1 MSFLRNNLRRTLISS
16 RTNSILKM
24 KHQLRTRNLK
34 HHLRK
39 KRQTIPHLIR
49 IIKMQVLT
57 LASSTA
63 YQIRLRATKMKE
75 ANNLAGT
82 RQEVLKLERRM
93 SKHLDRLPAKIQEIT
108 TRDRVIIT
116 NEEEVV
122 VDTKEEA
129 TIKVEEGI
137 TTKILE
143 TTTIAVAAATAEV
156 AAAMAASMKE
166 AVEATLT
173 IKEAEEAIINPS
185 TMRAELG
192 DQTLSNGA
200 TTTAVAKITTTEV
213 VAAAL
218 DRAAILIKMAVI
230 TKVAEVVQTL
240 ISTNRDP
247 LVPHQLKEADIR
259 EEGTTLSNS
268 GSTQSLKVL
277 KPQQKKMENSK
288 KSDASLFSYCGEYCL

>member
-1 MSFLRNNLRRTLISS
+1 
-16 RTNSILKM
+16 
-24 KHQLRTRNLK
+24 
-34 HHLRK
+34 
-39 KRQTIPHLIR
+39 
-49 IIKMQVLT
+49 
-57 LASSTA
+57 
-63 YQIRLRATKMKE
+63 
-75 ANNLAGT
+75 
-82 RQEVLKLERRM
+82 M

-116 NEEEVV
+116 NEEEEV

-143 TTTIAVAAATAEV
+143 TTTIVVVAATAEV
-156 AAAMAASMKE
+156 VVATVASMKE
-166 AVEATLT
+166 AAEATLT

-185 TMRAELG
+185 TMREALG
-192 DQTLSNGA
+192 DQTLSNGE
-200 TTTAVAKITTTEV
+200 TTTAVAKIATIEV
-213 VAAAL
+213 VA
-218 DRAAILIKMAVI
+218 DKAAILIKMAVI
-230 TKVAEVVQTL
+230 TKVAEVVQAL

-288 KSDASLFSYCGEYCL
+288 KSEASLFSYCGEYCL

>member
-1 MSFLRNNLRRTLISS
+1 LISS

-24 KHQLRTRNLK
+24 KRQLRTRNLK

-63 YQIRLRATKMKE
+63 YQIRLRVTKMKE

-82 RQEVLKLERRM
+82 KQEVLKLERRM

-116 NEEEVV
+116 NEEEEV

-143 TTTIAVAAATAEV
+143 TTTIAVAAATEEV
-156 AAAMAASMKE
+156 VVATAASMKE
-166 AVEATLT
+166 AAEATLT

-185 TMRAELG
+185 TMREALG
-192 DQTLSNGA
+192 DQTLSNGV
-200 TTTAVAKITTTEV
+200 TTTAEAKITTTEV
-213 VAAAL
+213 VAA

-230 TKVAEVVQTL
+230 TKEAEVVQTL
-240 ISTNRDP
+240 ISMNRDP

>member
-1 MSFLRNNLRRTLISS
+1 MSFLRNNLRRILISS

-39 KRQTIPHLIR
+39 KRQTIPHLTR

-57 LASSTA
+57 LASLTA
-63 YQIRLRATKMKE
+63 YRIRLRVIKMKE

-116 NEEEVV
+116 NEEEEV

-143 TTTIAVAAATAEV
+143 TTTIAVAAATAEAVV
-156 AAAMAASMKE
+156 ATVASMME
-166 AVEATLT
+166 VAGATLT

-185 TMRAELG
+185 TMREALG
-192 DQTLSNGA
+192 DQTLLNGE
-200 TTTAVAKITTTEV
+200 TTTAVVKITITEV
-213 VAAAL
+213 VATAAV
-218 DRAAILIKMAVI
+218 LIKMAVI
-230 TKVAEVVQTL
+230 TKAAEVVQAL

-247 LVPHQLKEADIR
+247 LVPHLLKEADIK
-259 EEGTTLSNS
+259 EEGTTRSNS

>member
-1 MSFLRNNLRRTLISS
+1 
-16 RTNSILKM
+16 M
-24 KHQLRTRNLK
+24 KQQLRTRNLK

-63 YQIRLRATKMKE
+63 YRIRLRATKMKE
-75 ANNLAGT
+75 VNNLAGT
-82 RQEVLKLERRM
+82 KQEVLKLERRM

-116 NEEEVV
+116 NEEEEV

-143 TTTIAVAAATAEV
+143 TTTIAVVAATAEV
-156 AAAMAASMKE
+156 VVAMAASMKE
-166 AVEATLT
+166 AAEATLT
-173 IKEAEEAIINPS
+173 IKEAEEATINPS
-185 TMRAELG
+185 TMREALG
-192 DQTLSNGA
+192 DQTLSNGE
-200 TTTAVAKITTTEV
+200 TTTAEAKIATTEV
-213 VAAAL
+213 AAA
-218 DRAAILIKMAVI
+218 DKAAILIKMAVI

>member
-1 MSFLRNNLRRTLISS
+1 MSFLRNNLRRLLISS
-16 RTNSILKM
+16 PTNSILKM

-39 KRQTIPHLIR
+39 KRQRIPHLIR

-129 TIKVEEGI
+129 TIKVEVGI
-137 TTKILE
+137 TSKILE
-143 TTTIAVAAATAEV
+143 TTTIAVVAATAEV
-156 AAAMAASMKE
+156 AAATAASMRE
-166 AVEATLT
+166 AAEATLT

-185 TMRAELG
+185 TMRAALG

-200 TTTAVAKITTTEV
+200 TTTAEAKIATTEV
-213 VAAAL
+213 VAA
-218 DRAAILIKMAVI
+218 DRAAVLIKMAVI
-230 TKVAEVVQTL
+230 TKAAEVVQTL
-240 ISTNRDP
+240 ISTNIDP
-247 LVPHQLKEADIR
+247 LVPHLLKEADIR

-277 KPQQKKMENSK
+277 KLQQKIMENSK

>member
-82 RQEVLKLERRM
+82 KQEVLKLERRM

-129 TIKVEEGI
+129 TIKVEVGI

-156 AAAMAASMKE
+156 AAATAASMKE
-166 AVEATLT
+166 AAEATLT

-185 TMRAELG
+185 TMMEALG
-192 DQTLSNGA
+192 VQTLSNGA
-200 TTTAVAKITTTEV
+200 TTIAVAKITTIEV
-213 VAAAL
+213 VALL

-230 TKVAEVVQTL
+230 TKVAEVVQAL